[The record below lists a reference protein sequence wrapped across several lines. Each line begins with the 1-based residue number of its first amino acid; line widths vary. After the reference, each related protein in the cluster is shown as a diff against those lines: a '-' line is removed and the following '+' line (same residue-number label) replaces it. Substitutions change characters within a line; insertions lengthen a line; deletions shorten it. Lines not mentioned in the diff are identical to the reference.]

1 MPRTRTDKVKEV
13 KHRLLTRLRDGQY
26 RPGDRFMSNRA
37 VATRFG
43 ISYQTAHRLVNELV
57 DEGRLVRRSAA
68 GTYLP
73 GRPVRRTAIELRFHS
88 RAQRKD
94 SFGARLLEELTLRL
108 KRERIRWKL
117 SWSDASFSVGFS
129 DKHFPVIWE
138 SPHLVDRCA
147 ADKRPALLLNDR
159 PPSGLAS
166 VYIDSVSTD
175 DFSGGACAAQLLRAY
190 AHGSSRNIA
199 ILSGPVRDPRS
210 RARVDGFTSVLPARV
225 IAASGWYLE
234 DGLRVVTRAVEAG
247 PAGLFCCNDRLAEA
261 VITHCDKSGIP
272 RPPLVGF
279 DDAPVAERL
288 GLTTIA
294 IPWSELC
301 TGAVTV
307 IKRRLSGDPATASQQ
322 IFAPRPVI
330 RSFG

>member
-1 MPRTRTDKVKEV
+1 MPRKRTEKVKDV
-13 KHRLLTRLRDGQY
+13 KQRLLDRLRDGLH

-43 ISYQTAHRLVNELV
+43 VSYQTAHRLVNELV
-57 DEGRLVRRSAA
+57 HEGRLVRRSAA

-73 GRPVRRTAIELRFHS
+73 GRAVRRTAVQLLFHD
-88 RAQRKD
+88 RARRKD
-94 SFGARLLEELTLRL
+94 SFGARLLHELTTRL
-108 KRERIRWKL
+108 DRERIRWKL
-117 SWSDASFSVGFS
+117 VWWDARTAPDFS

-138 SPHLVDRCA
+138 CPALIDRCA

-175 DFSGGACAAQLLRAY
+175 DFSGGACAAQLLRDRA
-190 AHGSSRNIA
+190 SRRTYVS
-199 ILSGPVRDPRS
+199 ILSGPTNDARS
-210 RARVDGFTSVLPARV
+210 RARVDGFTSVLPAKV
-225 IAASGWYLE
+225 VAAAGWYLE
-234 DGLRVVTRAVEAG
+234 DGLRVCARALEAG
-247 PAGLFCCNDRLAEA
+247 RDGIFCCNDRLAES
-261 VITHCDKSGIP
+261 VVSHCDRHRLP

-288 GLTTIA
+288 DLTTIA
-294 IPWSELC
+294 IPWSEMC
-301 TGAVTV
+301 GGAVNV
-307 IKRRLSGDPATASQQ
+307 IKRRLTGDPATASQQ

-330 RSFG
+330 RAFA

>member
-1 MPRTRTDKVKEV
+1 MPRTRTDKVSHV
-13 KHRLLTRLRDGQY
+13 KNLLVTRLRDGQY

-57 DEGRLVRRSAA
+57 KEGRLVRRSAA

-73 GRPVRRTAIELRFHS
+73 GRPVRRAAVQLLFHP

-94 SFGARLLEELTLRL
+94 SFGARLLDELTARL

-117 SWSDASFSVGFS
+117 TWSVLDSGAELS

-147 ADKRPALLLNDR
+147 AEKRPALLLNDR

-175 DFSGGACAAQLLRAY
+175 DFSGGACAAQLLRDRVRTN
-190 AHGSSRNIA
+190 RNLG

-210 RARVDGFTSVLPARV
+210 RARVDGFTSVLPAKV

-234 DGLRVVTRAVEAG
+234 DGLRVCARAVEAG

-261 VITHCDKSGIP
+261 VVTHCDENGIP

-288 GLTTIA
+288 SLTTIA

-301 TGAVTV
+301 TGAVSV
-307 IKRRLSGDPATASQQ
+307 IKRRLGRDPATASRQ